1 MSVTT
6 VIEVDAAHEVDSM
19 GSMDEGI
26 YPALGERVSKHR
38 RELKITQESLGGRVG
53 MSRATIASIEAGR
66 QRVTL
71 DQLYQL
77 ASALELDDLSQLVPI
92 DVRRHAPLTAMLDAS
107 LNAIQMKQI
116 ETMLRGALARAN
128 ATRKPT

>member
-1 MSVTT
+1 
-6 VIEVDAAHEVDSM
+6 
-19 GSMDEGI
+19 
-26 YPALGERVSKHR
+26 
-38 RELKITQESLGGRVG
+38 

-77 ASALELDDLSQLVPI
+77 ASALELDDLSQLVPL
-92 DVRRHAPLTAMLDAS
+92 DVRRHAPLTAMLDAN
-107 LNAIQMKQI
+107 LNAIQVKQI